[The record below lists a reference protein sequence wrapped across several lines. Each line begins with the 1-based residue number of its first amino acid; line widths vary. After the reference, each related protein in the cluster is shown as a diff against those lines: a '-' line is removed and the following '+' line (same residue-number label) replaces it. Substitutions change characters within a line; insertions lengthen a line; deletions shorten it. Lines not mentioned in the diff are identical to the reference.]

1 MGESFNDR
9 PTGGIRQSRKCC
21 IQPIHYQMVVDFL
34 LMSSMNFLIRDGCS
48 PRRPASGGGRDTL
61 LGMRS
66 LGKWKLL
73 GAFLLVG
80 FGAALVVTS
89 GLVEFHDEILEAS
102 FGHWDQAIQSWVH
115 GLARPMLTQVMLG
128 LSWIGSTLV
137 LVPAVAL
144 AAGLLWW
151 RGMKDDAVLVAA
163 AALGGVALNEV
174 MKLYFKRLRP
184 DVPWAFV
191 HENSFSFPSGHS
203 VMAMVLYGVIVY
215 KTQDKL
221 RSRWAKAALVV
232 GALLMVAG
240 IGVSRV
246 YLGVHYP
253 SDVAAGYFVGAV
265 WLAAVVGSDV
275 WVEG

>member
-1 MGESFNDR
+1 MR
-9 PTGGIRQSRKCC
+9 
-21 IQPIHYQMVVDFL
+21 L
-34 LMSSMNFLIRDGCS
+34 
-48 PRRPASGGGRDTL
+48 
-61 LGMRS
+61 MRS
-66 LGKWKLL
+66 LRKRKLL
-73 GAFLLVG
+73 GALLLVG
-80 FGAALVVTS
+80 FGAALVATS
-89 GLVEFHDEILEAS
+89 GLVKLHDEILKAS
-102 FGHWDQAIQSWVH
+102 FGQADQAIQSWVH

-128 LSWIGSTLV
+128 LSWIGSTFA

-144 AAGLLWW
+144 AAGWMWW
-151 RGMKDDAVLVAA
+151 RGMKDDAVLVVA

-191 HENSFSFPSGHS
+191 HEHSFSFPSGHS
-203 VMAMVLYGVIVY
+203 VLAMVMYGVIVY

-221 RSRWAKAALVV
+221 RSKWAKAALMV
-232 GALLMVAG
+232 GAFLMVVG

-265 WLAAVVGSDV
+265 WLAAVIASDL